1 MLIPKEVKSI
11 VLKLQKAG
19 FEAFIVGG
27 CVRDFLLKKIP
38 NDWDITTNAKP
49 DQIQKIFPKSF
60 YENRFFTVSVQTQSK
75 KSNLKEIEITTY
87 RSEAQYGDQR
97 HPDLVKFAKNLE
109 EDLSRRDFTI
119 NAMAIKIDSEKRK
132 AKREKLT
139 IVDPF
144 EGQKDLKKKIIKAV
158 GDPQKRFGEDALRMI
173 RAVRLAVQLGFSIE
187 EKTGLAIQK
196 NSNSLKFISAERI
209 RDELIKI
216 MASENAAQGIELL
229 RELSLL
235 KYIIP
240 ELEQGYKISQNKH
253 HLYDC
258 YDHYLKSL
266 EYAAKKNFNQY
277 VRIAALLHDI
287 GKPIT
292 KQGQGKEATFYGH
305 EVVGAKMAQKILE
318 RLKFPKKD
326 IEKITKLV
334 RYHLFYYHPDEVN
347 ESSIR
352 KLLRGV
358 GQESIEEL
366 IQLRMADRIGSGCPK
381 AEPYKLRHL
390 RYVIE
395 KVSGDPISAKMLK
408 LTGND
413 IMKILNIKPG
423 PKIGQILDVLLGNVL
438 DNPSNNK
445 KQVLEKEVK
454 RLGQLPEKDLINLS
468 QKAKQE
474 REKIETKKDE
484 MVKQKY
490 WVS

>member
-1 MLIPKEVKSI
+1 MVIPKEVKSI
-11 VLKLQKAG
+11 ILKLQKAG

-27 CVRDFLLKKIP
+27 CVRDFLLKKTP

-49 DQIQKIFPKSF
+49 DQIQKIFPQSF
-60 YENRFFTVSVQTQSK
+60 YENRFFTVSVQTKNK
-75 KSNLKEIEITTY
+75 KANLKEIEITTY

-119 NAMAIKIDSEKRK
+119 NAMALSFSETKTPKIKI
-132 AKREKLT
+132 
-139 IVDPF
+139 IDPF
-144 EGQKDLKKKIIKAV
+144 DGQNDLEKKTIKAV

-173 RAVRLAVQLGFSIE
+173 RAVRLAVQLGFLIE
-187 EKTGLAIQK
+187 EKTSQAIQK
-196 NSNSLKFISAERI
+196 NSNSLRLISAERI
-209 RDELIKI
+209 RDELTKI
-216 MASENAAQGIELL
+216 MGSEKAAQGIELL
-229 RELSLL
+229 RELNLL

-240 ELEQGYKISQNKH
+240 ELEQGYKVSQNKH

-258 YDHYLKSL
+258 YDHSLKSL

-305 EVVGAKMAQKILE
+305 EMVGAKMTQKILE

-326 IEKITKLV
+326 VEKITKLV

-352 KLLRGV
+352 KLLRSV

-423 PKIGQILDVLLGNVL
+423 PKIGQILDVLLGSVL
-438 DNPSNNK
+438 DNPSDNK
-445 KQVLEKEVK
+445 KQALEKEIK
-454 RLGQLPEKDLINLS
+454 RLGQLPEKDLADLS
-468 QKAKQE
+468 QRAKQE
-474 REKIETKKDE
+474 REKIEIKKDE